1 MPAPRHRAPAG
12 RYHGRPGWGDPAAER
27 RARFLRAGLAV
38 LTGLGFAVVVVTYVH
53 QAQPTVVSDVLGF
66 EVLDDSSV
74 RVDFEVRKPAG
85 QEALCVLRAR
95 DDQGSQV
102 GLAEIL
108 IPGSDPDTST
118 RSYTLRTT
126 ARPVTGEVVGCELS
140 ATLQR
145 PRPTG

>member
-1 MPAPRHRAPAG
+1 MSAPRHRAPIG

-27 RARFLRAGLAV
+27 RARFFRAGLAV
-38 LTGLGFAVVVVTYVH
+38 ISGLGFALVVTTYV
-53 QAQPTVVSDVLGF
+53 QQSKPTVISDVLGF
-66 EVLDDSSV
+66 EVLGDSSV

-95 DDQGSQV
+95 DIDGSQV
-102 GLAEIL
+102 GLAEIVV
-108 IPGSDPDTST
+108 PGSDPDTST